1 MYLCP
6 CVCVCVRCHVLR
18 ATCGSPCSFG
28 ICEFLKSNGIDG
40 TSHKTDNEIKI
51 TYKHTQICQSVC
63 MYVCMHVLIRVDLRQ
78 NEQECENK
86 AALAFT
92 KVCISLVCIVI
103 VFIIIVFVLVYKTQI
118 APSGGTAPVPAW
130 SSRDLK
136 NPDTLIHK
144 HNVHILIYV
153 CRRTHTYILTYF
165 TT

>member
-1 MYLCP
+1 M
-6 CVCVCVRCHVLR
+6 
-18 ATCGSPCSFG
+18 
-28 ICEFLKSNGIDG
+28 
-40 TSHKTDNEIKI
+40 
-51 TYKHTQICQSVC
+51 SVC

-153 CRRTHTYILTYF
+153 EEHTHIHTHVFHNLI
-165 TT
+165 